1 MARELTSTQHT
12 NVEAGATRPIY
23 LVEWNHSGTTEY
35 LSCSGTVQY
44 GSGSPVQTYTAGGLT
59 ITGIEDSK
67 TATIVLP
74 ATAARITEILGNTWR
89 GGVCKITAILAAPG
103 DTPLYSAADGLLM
116 LDGVIETSTFS
127 GETISVVAKCRYYT
141 GALVPRFTFNDI
153 TGIIPAVGSVSTW
166 EGENYSYEQWLK
178 TTAAIQRI
186 VRPGVNPQVT
196 GRPSTT
202 QVNSLAPVE
211 QTGYKLL
218 TAEGVNIP
226 IVYGR
231 VSVPGYIFADG
242 EYSGDKFIGVAWC
255 MGEVFSIEKVF
266 INDAEIPSTVKAKH
280 YRGTTYQTVSPAL
293 QLYTN
298 TSPQFS
304 DNMILTTPAGDIGI
318 CYSVFNIPASA
329 ISGAPRFR
337 AIINGRLVEDP
348 TSAATSP
355 FDDYVGFSF
364 DFLTGLTDSSP
375 NAHTLTLVGGAN
387 IASPSIGLQL
397 DGTGDYATIAD
408 SATLE
413 LGSLPFTLEI
423 EAATNT
429 LPASPGTPETLI
441 CHGSTASPLSRSIR
455 VDMLGTEL
463 LLYMSS
469 DGSTWDIANGLSCG
483 NVVGSPSSIF
493 RLVVERVDNQI
504 STYLD
509 GATQLGVVTT
519 AAVYDCG
526 SNWELGACGGS
537 QEWSGVIRSA
547 RLTVGAYRY
556 GSPHAITNTPFSDS
570 GTYTTGKVYSE
581 KPALAW
587 NNLAKDPVIGL
598 AATTTGVQDAMEYGD
613 SAMSTGAPRCK
624 IGLAISE
631 PRLVESWLD
640 QLAMYSN
647 CLWFPEGANL
657 KIIPDKIK
665 DGTNGSGKELYTA
678 ASPEVFGS
686 PLPTVTTEDGAS
698 YSVSIEITTAA
709 TTSPITG
716 ISVNLGGVEV
726 IPVATAVG
734 THGGTIT
741 VSGTS
746 NTVEVIEEAG
756 FNGTWANLSVKR
768 THRLI
773 DQWLPSTLSVQ
784 GLPEG
789 DKPNAV
795 LAKYTIP
802 DDTTG
807 AWKQDTFGV
816 MNEAAAA
823 GDPIVLTTLELPGVA
838 RIQEAS
844 NKAIAKLQRE
854 DKKVRISLISTDE
867 EVVCQPGDTV
877 QVLSTYR
884 GIDAPVWV
892 ESSRMTSY
900 GRFQITGTIYR
911 DRQYPDDDY
920 TDGGKLFLEGYTP
933 VVTTNTD
940 PACLPY
946 SCEAY
951 YSEVQ
956 TTQTDHLEGDKVYLK
971 SYMQTSEETSPFTG
985 LAWPFSTDE
994 GVDGKLIVY
1003 TNYIPGPADYTTWTG
1018 ADPQTTAVVPD
1029 YFTETVTDATFCA
1042 GSITG
1047 TLSGMAALNG
1057 PTVSGG
1063 GGNFCIISPSSIA
1076 ADKTNAWGD
1085 TYMSA
1090 LIMGHDIGH
1099 ATNAI
1104 SGEMLNGTAKHWT
1117 FTRNGT
1123 TYNQIEAQTCGV
1135 TASTTG
1141 DDVTMT
1147 LFITQDDAY
1156 LAPLIQTSF
1165 TVIGA
1170 ATQLH
1175 LLQIYI
1181 TSGAPFEADSPTP
1194 GGTNVYRT
1202 VTITCH
1208 YAGTTATLTGD
1219 KNYQNFLYGSAPLT
1233 NIAPYINVGSLGLLA
1248 YSRIF
1253 RGAKLNLASLSFGK
1267 ISVDATAIMA
1277 SEQLAWDRNRP
1288 TYTPPGYCAVL

>member
-12 NVEAGATRPIY
+12 NVAAGATRPIY
-23 LVEWNHSGTTEY
+23 LVEWNHSGTVEY

-59 ITGIEDSK
+59 VTGIEDSK

-89 GGVCKITAILAAPG
+89 GGICKITAILAAPG
-103 DTPLYSAADGLLM
+103 DTPLYAAADGLLM
-116 LDGVIETSTFS
+116 LDGLIETSTFS
-127 GETISVVAKCRYYT
+127 GETITVVAKCKYYT
-141 GALVPRFTFNDI
+141 GALVPRFTFNDV

-196 GRPSTT
+196 GRPTT
-202 QVNSLAPVE
+202 SQVNSLAPVE

-231 VSVPGYIFADG
+231 ASVPGYIFADG
-242 EYSGDKFIGVAWC
+242 EYAGDKFIGVAWC
-255 MGEVFSIEKVF
+255 MGEVFSIETVY
-266 INDAEIPSTVKAKH
+266 INDAAIPSTVKAKH

-304 DNMILTTPAGDIGI
+304 DNMILATPAGNVGI

-348 TSAATSP
+348 TSTATSP

-364 DFLTGLTDSSP
+364 NFLTGLTDSSP
-375 NAHTLTLVGGAN
+375 NAHTLTLAGGAN

-413 LGSLPFTLEI
+413 LGSEPFTLEI

-429 LPASPGTPETLI
+429 LPASPGTAETLI
-441 CHGSTASPLSRSIR
+441 CHGATTSPLRRSIR

-463 LLYMSS
+463 LLYLSS
-469 DGSTWDIANGLSCG
+469 DGSTWDMANGLSCG
-483 NVVGSPSSIF
+483 NVVGSPSTIF
-493 RLVVERVDNQI
+493 RLVIERVDNQI

-519 AAVYDCG
+519 AAIYNSA
-526 SNWELGACGGS
+526 SNWELGACGGA

-556 GSPHAITNTPFSDS
+556 GSPHSITNDPFSDS
-570 GTYTTGKVYSE
+570 GTYTTGKIYSE

-587 NNLAKDPVIGL
+587 NDLAKDPVIGL
-598 AATTTGVQDAMEYGD
+598 AATTTGVQAAMEYGD
-613 SAMSTGAPRCK
+613 SAMTTGAPRCRL
-624 IGLAISE
+624 GLAISE

-640 QLAMYSN
+640 QLAMYAN

-686 PLPTVTTEDGAS
+686 PLPAVTTEDGVS
-698 YSVSIEITTAA
+698 YSVSIEITAAA

-726 IPVATAVG
+726 IQVATAVG

-816 MNEAAAA
+816 QNEDAAA
-823 GDPIVLTTLELPGVA
+823 GDPIVLTTLELPGVT

-911 DRQYPDDDY
+911 DRQYPDTDY
-920 TDGGKLFLEGYTP
+920 ADGGKLYLEGYTP
-933 VVTTNTD
+933 VVTVNTD

-946 SCEAY
+946 SCSAY
-951 YSEVQ
+951 LDYLDTLGVPVAQ
-956 TTQTDHLEGDKVYLK
+956 AFTTTGDPLD
-971 SYMQTSEETSPFTG
+971 F
-985 LAWPFSTDE
+985 PFST
-994 GVDGKLIVY
+994 GGADGKYRYIFNITSSPTLQSIWSGSNPSTSVLTPSTASLITMDAPDFCGGTIQKITCIDSSKTTGGDSILLPSGADNWGDYYVQALIVGHNFSSAMSGQILLNTGKVWNYTLGGTSAKTSEPGASITISTSGNDVTITTTITSLYVIPVSTQSITVLDVADKLNLIIASVSSTELYLY
-1003 TNYIPGPADYTTWTG
+1003 TNPSDSNNKLTCR
-1018 ADPQTTAVVPD
+1018 D
-1029 YFTETVTDATFCA
+1029 VTLSVSYA
-1042 GSITG
+1042 GSSITHTAPQVCG
-1047 TLSGMAALNG
+1047 NGNSTGSSLTSVSPAAH
-1057 PTVSGG
+1057 
-1063 GGNFCIISPSSIA
+1063 
-1076 ADKTNAWGD
+1076 
-1085 TYMSA
+1085 Y
-1090 LIMGHDIGH
+1090 
-1099 ATNAI
+1099 
-1104 SGEMLNGTAKHWT
+1104 
-1117 FTRNGT
+1117 GT
-1123 TYNQIEAQTCGV
+1123 TYPRPISNMKI
-1135 TASTTG
+1135 S
-1141 DDVTMT
+1141 
-1147 LFITQDDAY
+1147 
-1156 LAPLIQTSF
+1156 
-1165 TVIGA
+1165 
-1170 ATQLH
+1170 
-1175 LLQIYI
+1175 
-1181 TSGAPFEADSPTP
+1181 
-1194 GGTNVYRT
+1194 
-1202 VTITCH
+1202 
-1208 YAGTTATLTGD
+1208 
-1219 KNYQNFLYGSAPLT
+1219 
-1233 NIAPYINVGSLGLLA
+1233 
-1248 YSRIF
+1248 
-1253 RGAKLNLASLSFGK
+1253 LASL
-1267 ISVDATAIMA
+1267 AIGLNPPA
-1277 SEQLAWDRNRP
+1277 DLQETSTFALERNWAD
-1288 TYTPPGYCAVL
+1288 YEVPGYCLVL

>member
-23 LVEWNHSGTTEY
+23 LVEWQHSGTTEY

-59 ITGIEDSK
+59 VTGIEDSK

-74 ATAARITEILGNTWR
+74 ATADRITEILGNTWR

-103 DTPLYSAADGLLM
+103 DTPLYSAAQGLLM

-127 GETISVVAKCRYYT
+127 GETITVVAKCKYYT
-141 GALVPRFTFNDI
+141 GALVPRFTFNDV

-178 TTAAIQRI
+178 TVAAIQRV

-196 GRPSTT
+196 GRPSTS
-202 QVNSLAPVE
+202 QVNTFTQTE

-218 TAEGVNIP
+218 TAEGVHIP
-226 IVYGR
+226 VVYGR
-231 VSVPGYIFADG
+231 ASVPGFIFADG

-266 INDAEIPSTVKAKH
+266 INDAELPSTVTAKH
-280 YRGTTYQTVSPAL
+280 YRGTTTQTVSPAL
-293 QLYTN
+293 QLYTS

-304 DNMILTTPAGDIGI
+304 DDMILHAPAGDVGI
-318 CYSVFNIPASA
+318 CYSVVRIPASA

-348 TSAATSP
+348 TSTALTP

-364 DFLTGLTDSSP
+364 DFLTGTTDSSP
-375 NAHTLTLVGGAN
+375 NAHTLTLVGGAH
-387 IASPSIGLQL
+387 ISSPSIGLEL
-397 DGTGDYATIAD
+397 DGTGDYGTIAD

-413 LGSLPFTLEI
+413 LGSEPFTLEI
-423 EAATNT
+423 EAVTNT

-455 VDMLGTEL
+455 VDMLGDEL

-469 DGSTWDIANGLSCG
+469 DGSTWDMANGLSCG
-483 NVVGSPSSIF
+483 TVVGSPSTIF
-493 RLVVERVDNQI
+493 RLVIERVDNQI

-519 AAVYDCG
+519 AAMYNG
-526 SNWELGACGGS
+526 STNWELGACGGA

-556 GSPHAITNTPFSDS
+556 GSPHAITNDPFSDS
-570 GTYTTGKVYSE
+570 GTYTTGKIYSE

-587 NNLAKDPVIGL
+587 NDLAKDPVIGL
-598 AATTTGVQDAMEYGD
+598 AATTTGVQAAMEYGD
-613 SAMSTGAPRCK
+613 TTMDSGAARCR
-624 IGLAISE
+624 IGIAISE

-640 QLAMYSN
+640 QLAMYAN
-647 CLWFPEGANL
+647 CLWYPEGADL
-657 KIIPDKIK
+657 KIVADKIK
-665 DGTNGSGKELYTA
+665 DGTNGSGRELYTA

-686 PLPTVTTEDGAS
+686 PLPSVTTEDGVS

-716 ISVNLGGVEV
+716 ISVELGGTEV
-726 IPVATAVG
+726 IAVQTAVG

-741 VSGTS
+741 VTGTS
-746 NTVEVIEEAG
+746 NTIEVIEEAG

-784 GLPEG
+784 GLAEG

-795 LAKYTIP
+795 LAKYTIA

-823 GDPIVLTTLELPGVA
+823 GDPIVLTTLELPGVT

-854 DKKVRISLISTDE
+854 DRKIRISLISTDE

-877 QVLSTYR
+877 QVLSSYR

-911 DRQYPDDDY
+911 DRQYPDTDY
-920 TDGGKLFLEGYTP
+920 TSGGKLFLEGYTP
-933 VVTTNTD
+933 VVTTNTE
-940 PACLPY
+940 PECLPY
-946 SCEAY
+946 SCAAYFDYLTEAGINFWPARSGTDPASIAY
-951 YSEVQ
+951 PFATFNGDTPYRLYSNLAASPTLITAWEDDAASDFIAVHDFLSGDLSGDADFCDGTTIAIGSIDDSNALGVTGIIPPELNSGTGAGYGDWALECIITGSLVGDVSPIIDGWLMLRSGKSWRLTRNSTTFNYDDVGNIGISATTSGGDVTITLIIEQPINTAFPDYSE
-956 TTQTDHLEGDKVYLK
+956 
-971 SYMQTSEETSPFTG
+971 
-985 LAWPFSTDE
+985 
-994 GVDGKLIVY
+994 
-1003 TNYIPGPADYTTWTG
+1003 
-1018 ADPQTTAVVPD
+1018 
-1029 YFTETVTDATFCA
+1029 
-1042 GSITG
+1042 
-1047 TLSGMAALNG
+1047 
-1057 PTVSGG
+1057 
-1063 GGNFCIISPSSIA
+1063 
-1076 ADKTNAWGD
+1076 
-1085 TYMSA
+1085 
-1090 LIMGHDIGH
+1090 
-1099 ATNAI
+1099 
-1104 SGEMLNGTAKHWT
+1104 
-1117 FTRNGT
+1117 
-1123 TYNQIEAQTCGV
+1123 
-1135 TASTTG
+1135 
-1141 DDVTMT
+1141 
-1147 LFITQDDAY
+1147 
-1156 LAPLIQTSF
+1156 SF
-1165 TVIGA
+1165 TVVGA
-1170 ATQLH
+1170 ASSLN
-1175 LLQIYI
+1175 LF
-1181 TSGAPFEADSPTP
+1181 SGS
-1194 GGTNVYRT
+1194 
-1202 VTITCH
+1202 ISS
-1208 YAGTTATLTGD
+1208 
-1219 KNYQNFLYGSAPLT
+1219 SAP
-1233 NIAPYINVGSLGLLA
+1233 YEA
-1248 YSRIF
+1248 YSATANKYDVVRDITI
-1253 RGAKLNLASLSFGK
+1253 RASFGGQSAVLVAVYAHNQLTTTPK
-1267 ISVDATAIMA
+1267 AITGLTVRYATSLVVAQRCFGEMRCCFASFSAGPFDADTYSAES
-1277 SEQLAWDRNRP
+1277 SELAWQRNFAS
-1288 TYTPPGYCAVL
+1288 YTPPGYCSII

>member
-1 MARELTSTQHT
+1 MARELTSTQQT

-23 LVEWNHSGTTEY
+23 LVEWQHSGTTEY

-59 ITGIEDSK
+59 IAGIEDSK

-74 ATAARITEILGNTWR
+74 ATADRITEILGNTWR
-89 GGVCKITAILAAPG
+89 GGICKITAILAAPG
-103 DTPLYSAADGLLM
+103 DTPLYSSADGLLM
-116 LDGVIETSTFS
+116 LDGLIEASTFS
-127 GETISVVAKCRYYT
+127 GETITVTAKCKYYT
-141 GALVPRFTFNDI
+141 GALVPRFTFNDV

-178 TTAAIQRI
+178 TVAAIQRL

-196 GRPSTT
+196 GRPSTS

-218 TAEGVNIP
+218 TAEGVHIP

-231 VSVPGYIFADG
+231 ASVPGYIFADG

-255 MGEVFSIEKVF
+255 LGEVFSVEKVF
-266 INDAEIPSTVKAKH
+266 INDAEVPSTVRAKH
-280 YRGTTYQTVSPAL
+280 YRGTTTQTVSPAL

-298 TSPQFS
+298 TSPVFS
-304 DNMILTTPAGDIGI
+304 DDMILHAPAGDVGI

-337 AIINGRLVEDP
+337 AIINGRIVEDP
-348 TSAATSP
+348 TSTALTP

-364 DFLTGLTDSSP
+364 NFLTGLTDSSP
-375 NAHTLTLVGGAN
+375 NAHTLTLNGGAA

-441 CHGSTASPLSRSIR
+441 CHGATSSPLRRSLR
-455 VDMLGTEL
+455 VDLLGNEL
-463 LLYMSS
+463 LLYLSS

-483 NVVGSPSSIF
+483 TVVGSPSSIF

-519 AAVYDCG
+519 AAIYNSS
-526 SNWELGACGGS
+526 SNWELGACGGA

-556 GSPHAITNTPFSDS
+556 GSPHPITNDPFSDS
-570 GTYTTGKVYSE
+570 GTYTAGKIYSE

-587 NNLAKDPVIGL
+587 NDLAKDPVIGL
-598 AATTTGVQDAMEYGD
+598 AATTTGVQTAMEYGD
-613 SAMSTGAPRCK
+613 SAMDSGAPRCR
-624 IGLAISE
+624 IGISISE

-640 QLAMYSN
+640 QLAMYAN
-647 CLWFPEGANL
+647 CLWFPEGADL

-665 DGTNGSGKELYTA
+665 DGTNGSGRELYSA

-686 PLPTVTTEDGAS
+686 PLPAITTEDGVS

-716 ISVNLGGVEV
+716 LSVNLGGTEV
-726 IPVATAVG
+726 IATQTAVG

-746 NTVEVIEEAG
+746 NTIEVLEEAG
-756 FNGTWANLSVKR
+756 FNGTWANLSVRR

-773 DQWLPSTLSVQ
+773 DQWLPSTLSVT
-784 GLPEG
+784 GMPEG

-807 AWKQDTFGV
+807 AWKQTTFGV
-816 MNEAAAA
+816 MNEAAEA
-823 GDPIVLTTLELPGVA
+823 GDPIVLTTLELPGVN
-838 RIQEAS
+838 RIEEAS

-854 DKKVRISLISTDE
+854 DKKVRISLVSTDE

-892 ESSRMTSY
+892 ESSHMVTY

-911 DRQYPDDDY
+911 DRQYPDTDY
-920 TDGGKLFLEGYTP
+920 TDGGALYLEGYTP
-933 VVTTNTD
+933 VVTVNTD

-946 SCEAY
+946 SCSAY
-951 YSEVQ
+951 IDY
-956 TTQTDHLEGDKVYLK
+956 LEEMGTLEMERNKTWGRAYRTSGDAATL
-971 SYMQTSEETSPFTG
+971 P
-985 LAWPFSTDE
+985 WPFSINE
-994 GVDGKLIVY
+994 GTDGKHIAY
-1003 TNYIPGPADYTTWTG
+1003 INYISSPTDLTIWDTSSPSSSQVTT
-1018 ADPQTTAVVPD
+1018 DI
-1029 YFTETVTDATFCA
+1029 FTETVTDATFCN
-1042 GSITG
+1042 G
-1047 TLSGMAALNG
+1047 TLDKMGAISASSG
-1057 PTVSGG
+1057 SGLP
-1063 GGNFCIISPSSIA
+1063 FCIIPA
-1076 ADKTNAWGD
+1076 AARLADQTDAWGD
-1085 TYMSA
+1085 HHLEA
-1090 LIMGHDIGH
+1090 LIMGHNIGT
-1099 ATNAI
+1099 AGDTI
-1104 SGEMLNGTAKHWT
+1104 SGTLIRGSSKPWKWTRNSVFYTEDDPDTLGVSATTSGSDVTIRLFINQGSTFSGPDIDTT
-1117 FTRNGT
+1117 FTVSGASLELHLFQAHIATGT
-1123 TYNQIEAQTCGV
+1123 PYEAV
-1135 TASTTG
+1135 G
-1141 DDVTMT
+1141 DDG
-1147 LFITQDDAY
+1147 DY
-1156 LAPLIQTSF
+1156 
-1165 TVIGA
+1165 
-1170 ATQLH
+1170 
-1175 LLQIYI
+1175 
-1181 TSGAPFEADSPTP
+1181 
-1194 GGTNVYRT
+1194 NVRRD
-1202 VTITCH
+1202 VTITCY
-1208 YAGTTATLTGD
+1208 YAGGSATLTGVQWYNQRTATS
-1219 KNYQNFLYGSAPLT
+1219 KTISGLAPWT
-1233 NIAPYINVGSLGLLA
+1233 NISSPGRLYDYAQ
-1248 YSRIF
+1248 IF
-1253 RGAKLNLASLSFGK
+1253 YNATLNLASFSAGGLPPE
-1267 ISVDATAIMA
+1267 SVTATQAA
-1277 SEQLAWDRNRP
+1277 SRIAWERNREA
-1288 TYTPPGYCAVL
+1288 YEVPGYCLVL